1 VVHYDKFDRAQQR
14 TLQTLV
20 AHKWLHLDGT
30 SITVAARARLELPEF
45 LEANNITR
53 SQVIYH

>member
-30 SITVAARARLELPEF
+30 SITVAARAHLELPEF